1 MEKMIEQ
8 KVILQTG
15 DGQEVEVAEEVA
27 IKSHFIKSVIDD
39 SGIEDKIPLP
49 NVKLNILKKVLEYC
63 EYHKKD
69 NPPEIE
75 KPLKSPNLA
84 DVVCQWDVKYI
95 DIENTEEIFEIVL
108 AANYLHITS
117 LMELACAKIAS
128 LIKGKTTEEIRSTFN
143 IVNDFTKEEE
153 DQIRDENRWAEESN

>member
-1 MEKMIEQ
+1 MDQDTNSE
-8 KVILQTG
+8 VVLVTS
-15 DGQEVEVAEEVA
+15 DGQEITVEEDVA
-27 IKSHFIKSVIDD
+27 IKSQFIKSVIDD
-39 SGIEDKIPLP
+39 SGLDDKIPLP
-49 NVKLNILKKVLEYC
+49 NVKMPILKKVLQYC

-84 DVVCQWDVKYI
+84 DVFCQWDVTYI
-95 DIENTEEIFEIVL
+95 DIENIEEIFEIVL

-128 LIKGKTTEEIRSTFN
+128 LIKGKSTEEIRKTFN
-143 IVNDFTKEEE
+143 IVNDFTQEEE
-153 DQIRDENRWAEESN
+153 